1 MRPIHVRAMGSIL
14 LIAAAASSGQAE
26 ANRQRVAAY
35 ASPAEAK
42 LRIHVTP
49 AVAKAPAEVRIEVW
63 VAPQDDNRTLEIAV
77 DSGDFYRRS
86 AIALDGAQAAHS
98 FTVAYRAMP
107 AGDYEVLVRLLAQ
120 KGAVRAFDRH
130 VFQVAP

>member
-14 LIAAAASSGQAE
+14 LIAAAASSGQAD
-26 ANRQRVAAY
+26 ANRQRVGAY

-42 LRIHVTP
+42 LRLHVTP

-77 DSGDFYRRS
+77 DSGEFYRRS

-98 FTVAYRAMP
+98 FTVEYRSMP

-120 KGAVRAFDRH
+120 KGVVRAFDRH
-130 VFQVAP
+130 VFQVAQ